1 MAVSSLSEGVAESV
15 GASLGALAAL
25 GARGP
30 AFSGLWPSL
39 LPARAGL
46 LLALDSVSGP
56 SAPGAALPRHFGTAS
71 GLRASG
77 TARLPLTSGPEASSS
92 RHFGA
97 ASGLRASGTAR
108 LPLTSGPEAS
118 SPRHFG
124 AASGLR
130 ASGTAQLPLTT
141 GPEAS
146 SPRHFGAAS
155 GTWASGT
162 ARLPLAVGVGRSL
175 QPHWASSI
183 AFLAALW
190 ASLSATSWSLA
201 ATRSRHAWVAASGWI
216 RRSRSTMVGRPGS
229 SETSRRAGKA
239 EASAISLL
247 VRGEGCSV
255 AVVVVFTRST
265 ALSDSKAD
273 FSIGLRPFVSA

>member
-46 LLALDSVSGP
+46 LLALDSV
-56 SAPGAALPRHFGTAS
+56 PGAALPRHFGTAS
-71 GLRASG
+71 GLR
-77 TARLPLTSGPEASSS
+77 
-92 RHFGA
+92 
-97 ASGLRASGTAR
+97 
-108 LPLTSGPEAS
+108 
-118 SPRHFG
+118 
-124 AASGLR
+124 
-130 ASGTAQLPLTT
+130 
-141 GPEAS
+141 
-146 SPRHFGAAS
+146 
-155 GTWASGT
+155 ASGT

-190 ASLSATSWSLA
+190 ASLSAASWSLA

>member
-77 TARLPLTSGPEASSS
+77 TARLPLTSGPEASSP

-108 LPLTSGPEAS
+108 LPLTS
-118 SPRHFG
+118 
-124 AASGLR
+124 
-130 ASGTAQLPLTT
+130 

-190 ASLSATSWSLA
+190 ASLSAASWFRA